1 MYIIVVKPKGVKF
14 PSEGILDYCF
24 RKNPDGASIMLAN
37 QGRLTIRKGLMTRKE
52 FFDAYH
58 DLKEWFPESP
68 FILHFRWST
77 GGGVQPGL

>member
-14 PSEGILDYCF
+14 PSERILDYCF
-24 RKNPDGASIMLAN
+24 RRNPDGAGIMLAN

-58 DLKEWFPESP
+58 DLKERFPESP